1 MQRGDDPEGGGVTG
15 DPGDPAAKPSL
26 TEELAL
32 KHTLPSGSTPDV
44 VAAVSGGGTPVPV
57 RSNVSGAAGS
67 GRATPGPGRA
77 TPGGA
82 ALKMEARRTPAPEAK
97 ARKTPAPGVDPLID
111 VTLAGRYKVTRKI
124 GEGGMGAVYEAQHLA
139 IGKRVAVK
147 VLLEKYAEKQD
158 IVARLQQE
166 ARLASSIGHP
176 NIVDINDI
184 DQTDDDRTFV
194 VMEFLEGES
203 LAQMIHRD
211 GPLDPPRLIAIAA
224 QVADALAAAH
234 EKGIVHR
241 DVKPENVF
249 ITQRGGH
256 DFVKVVDFGISKA
269 MKPQHVEG
277 EPESPR
283 LTQTGMVLGTPLYM
297 SPEQARGEDDL
308 DHRIDVYAL
317 GVIMYEAI
325 TGEVPFRGSNYL
337 AIISQVLGAEP
348 RSPRDSRPDLSVT
361 EALEAVI
368 LKAMAKDRVVRYQTM
383 RELAGDL
390 KRLESGDLDGA
401 KVRGSLAGGAP
412 ALTSPSLRA
421 QAPRPRSKAKQA
433 LIAAGALVLLAGA
446 GFGVLRALKSRQEA
460 DAGRSIAQV
469 TADPPQVA
477 PLVLNVPRPGDPAAP
492 APAMVKIAIK
502 TAPAGAEVF
511 LGEGKLGQSNGS
523 FDVPRGADKVTLTFR
538 MAGFE
543 DEQYTLTPDRD
554 QPVDV
559 ELRARKKGGKPPVA
573 LIRRPANS
581 DKPKPSPSGTATT
594 GGEGGETKENP
605 YK

>member
-1 MQRGDDPEGGGVTG
+1 MQRRDGTDGEAPSDTAV
-15 DPGDPAAKPSL
+15 DKPSP

-32 KHTLPSGSTPDV
+32 KHTLPSQPDV
-44 VAAVSGGGTPVPV
+44 AS
-57 RSNVSGAAGS
+57 
-67 GRATPGPGRA
+67 
-77 TPGGA
+77 
-82 ALKMEARRTPAPEAK
+82 ALLGRTPAPVRQGGASAAAAARATPASALRLDARTPAPSPETD
-97 ARKTPAPGVDPLID
+97 RKTPVPGVDTLID
-111 VTLAGRYKVTRKI
+111 TTLAGRYKVTRKI

-147 VLLEKYAEKQD
+147 VLLEKYAAKAD

-184 DQTDDDRTFV
+184 DQTGDDRTFV

-203 LAQMIHRD
+203 MAQMIHRD
-211 GPLDPPRLIAIAA
+211 GPLDPPRLVDIAF

-241 DVKPENVF
+241 DIKPENVF
-249 ITQRGGH
+249 ITQRNQR

-269 MKPQHVEG
+269 MKTPNEG

-308 DHRIDVYAL
+308 DHRIDIYAL

-348 RSPRDSRPDLSVT
+348 KSPRDSRPDLSVT

-368 LKAMAKDRVVRYQTM
+368 LKAMAKEREVRYQTM

-390 KRLESGDLDGA
+390 KQLQAGDLDGA
-401 KVRGSLAGGAP
+401 KVRNSMEHKLS
-412 ALTSPSLRA
+412 SPSLVR
-421 QAPRPRSKAKQA
+421 QATARPRSRARQA
-433 LIAAGALVLLAGA
+433 LVGVGVLVLLGGA
-446 GFGVLRALKSRQEA
+446 GFAIVRALKARREA
-460 DAGRSIAQV
+460 DAGRAVASL
-469 TADPPQVA
+469 TGNPPQVA
-477 PLVLNVPRPGDPAAP
+477 PLVLQVPGSASGSGAAQS
-492 APAMVKIAIK
+492 MVKIAIR

-511 LGEGKLGQSNGS
+511 VGDSKLGQSNGS
-523 FDVPRGADKVTLTFR
+523 FDVSRGSEPVTLTFKL
-538 MAGFE
+538 AGFE
-543 DEQYTLTPDRD
+543 DESYTLTPDRD
-554 QPVDV
+554 QPIEV
-559 ELRARKKGGKPPVA
+559 ELRARKKVGGKPPAAV
-573 LIRRPANS
+573 IRKSPPPGS
-581 DKPKPSPSGTATT
+581 TKPSPSGKPGQAT
-594 GGEGGETKENP
+594 ETKENP